1 MLGETVKKLISHR
14 STPQVSYV
22 CSLKKSKC
30 FYCKKLGH
38 VKRVCRVRKRQLG
51 LNKTKL
57 QVFVVNRAEL
67 IKLKGTVNNSTSL
80 EFIIDTG
87 AGVSLIDSKFI
98 NDKRR
103 ITKISYIQVK
113 SATGN
118 NLWILGKINLDFL
131 INHTKFR
138 HQFLVVKNLSADAIL
153 GNDFNHLHRTDI
165 NFVSQTI
172 KYNID
177 NVTKSFHF
185 ATNDKIAKTQPNT
198 EADDKVRNKYETVLK
213 ARCTTMVDIKCRG
226 HNDDVNKS
234 FVPRTYLFRNRY
246 LRICHALSRKGSDV
260 VCITNFGDKD
270 VVIFAHTYLG
280 DLVDSGEEIG
290 SANEIADDAR
300 GDAQVNVVCDVQA
313 FDDACKQFN
322 IGSNLSEY
330 EKRRLTEL
338 LNKYSDVFAWSNR
351 ELGQTHLVE
360 QEIDT
365 GDAIPIHQ
373 PPYRVSHSER
383 EIIREQVRDMLET
396 EIIRPS
402 FSPWCSPVV
411 LVRKKSGEWRFCVDY
426 RKLNSVLKWDAYP
439 LPVIDDILT
448 YFEGARFLPR

>member
-22 CSLKKSKC
+22 CRLKKSKC

-131 INHTKFR
+131 INRTKFR

-153 GNDFNHLHRTDI
+153 GNDFNHLHRADI

-172 KYNID
+172 KYRVRQND
-177 NVTKSFHF
+177 LPHF
-185 ATNDKIAKTQPNT
+185 
-198 EADDKVRNKYETVLK
+198 
-213 ARCTTMVDIKCRG
+213 
-226 HNDDVNKS
+226 
-234 FVPRTYLFRNRY
+234 
-246 LRICHALSRKGSDV
+246 
-260 VCITNFGDKD
+260 
-270 VVIFAHTYLG
+270 
-280 DLVDSGEEIG
+280 
-290 SANEIADDAR
+290 
-300 GDAQVNVVCDVQA
+300 
-313 FDDACKQFN
+313 
-322 IGSNLSEY
+322 NL
-330 EKRRLTEL
+330 
-338 LNKYSDVFAWSNR
+338 
-351 ELGQTHLVE
+351 
-360 QEIDT
+360 
-365 GDAIPIHQ
+365 
-373 PPYRVSHSER
+373 
-383 EIIREQVRDMLET
+383 
-396 EIIRPS
+396 
-402 FSPWCSPVV
+402 
-411 LVRKKSGEWRFCVDY
+411 
-426 RKLNSVLKWDAYP
+426 
-439 LPVIDDILT
+439 
-448 YFEGARFLPR
+448 